1 MSQFSVP
8 IVIFLFKR
16 YDTVIRI
23 LNRIKEI
30 NPQKLYLIADGPR
43 NEEEK
48 KLVDNCRKVVEENI
62 TWDCEVI
69 RNYADVNKG
78 IYDRI
83 GKGAKWVFER
93 ERTAIFL
100 EDDNLPELTFFD
112 YCREL
117 LEKYQDDKRILW
129 INGTNYLTEYLPKD
143 GSSYMF
149 TRQLLP
155 CGWASWSDKFIEN
168 YDGELSLF
176 ADDYY
181 KQQLEDTYH
190 NRALYRQQFH
200 SIATTRYKIEH
211 NKPVSWDFQ
220 MAFSVRINS
229 MYGISPCRNQIK
241 NIGVDLHSE
250 HGGSSFRNVMTRR
263 FCGMDSKPL
272 DLPLKHPKA
281 VIPDSEYEH
290 KIENVILWPL
300 RLRIKLKLGYIY
312 KKIFG
317 IDKYDS
323 LTLMFK
329 RKSRRK

>member
-1 MSQFSVP
+1 MSRFNVP

-69 RNYADVNKG
+69 RNYTDVNKG
-78 IYDRI
+78 VYDRI

-143 GSSYMF
+143 GKY
-149 TRQLLP
+149 
-155 CGWASWSDKFIEN
+155 
-168 YDGELSLF
+168 
-176 ADDYY
+176 
-181 KQQLEDTYH
+181 
-190 NRALYRQQFH
+190 
-200 SIATTRYKIEH
+200 
-211 NKPVSWDFQ
+211 
-220 MAFSVRINS
+220 SV
-229 MYGISPCRNQIK
+229 K
-241 NIGVDLHSE
+241 
-250 HGGSSFRNVMTRR
+250 
-263 FCGMDSKPL
+263 
-272 DLPLKHPKA
+272 
-281 VIPDSEYEH
+281 
-290 KIENVILWPL
+290 
-300 RLRIKLKLGYIY
+300 
-312 KKIFG
+312 
-317 IDKYDS
+317 
-323 LTLMFK
+323 
-329 RKSRRK
+329 